1 MNGNVTI
8 LIIPFNK
15 NNPTTRGEYRRES
28 CYSDRK
34 FKRIRVQLYYAIDIQ
49 FRKIAWNQNWILRL
63 TVPSEWDFL
72 AGKSDTENHCKYR
85 KIYEKESIS
94 WLPTPS
100 NEWERKSKIFMHIKS
115 YIIILFLHAFD
126 HLRSRD
132 KSVGIATGYE
142 LDNRWVG
149 VRVKNFFSPL
159 RPDRLWG
166 PASLLSNEYRGL
178 FPQG

>member
-1 MNGNVTI
+1 MGFLGVGRRIPSDLNVYVCIKRCWITTEVWYNLFQIMKGNVTI

-15 NNPTTRGEYRRES
+15 NNPTTTRGEYRRES

-34 FKRIRVQLYYAIDIQ
+34 FKRIQVQLYYAIDIQ

-72 AGKSDTENHCKYR
+72 AGKADTENHCKYR

-100 NEWERKSKIFMHIKS
+100 NEWERKSKICMHIKS
-115 YIIILFLHAFD
+115 YIII
-126 HLRSRD
+126 S
-132 KSVGIATGYE
+132 TC
-142 LDNRWVG
+142 
-149 VRVKNFFSPL
+149 
-159 RPDRLWG
+159 LW
-166 PASLLSNEYRGL
+166 PS
-178 FPQG
+178 